1 MWGPFEILEQLG
13 QGAYGVVYRARRGGV
28 DCALKVL
35 HTREEAQRTR
45 FLRES
50 RALAK
55 VAHPNVI
62 RVLEAGE
69 LEGTPYLALE
79 LVRGGSLQDVLDRS
93 GALAV
98 ERVLEIGAG
107 LARGLEAAHAL
118 GLVHRDIK
126 PANLLLAEEGR
137 VVLSDFGLVFD
148 QDRVGETA
156 RLTQSEALVG
166 TPGFWSPE
174 QAGGERGVGPASDLY
189 SLGATLFTL
198 LSGRL
203 VFQAS
208 GIIEAAVMTREL
220 APPRLADL
228 GVTIPPALERVLGAC
243 LEKDPSLRPPSA
255 AAVAEALEAAQGG
268 PEGSPVAS
276 GRARSIVGAVVAVAG
291 FALAIGLPQRGPEA
305 RPSPSV
311 SAAET
316 EEPALSASP
325 AASPSLAASPSPSPG
340 PTPLDRSFAPAWAQ
354 VAPARIL
361 EQSYDPALG
370 PEKNG
375 RALQARIKALQPG
388 DLLRISPGRWAIRS
402 YNDVSISGRADAPI
416 WIVGGP
422 GVELL
427 GTLERN
433 LFDLGASGGAAYLCL
448 RALELSRAS
457 MGVRVHAGREIWV
470 DACQFREVGAAVVA
484 NTKPSQR
491 LYVTRNSIS
500 GGRTGIQLGGAPNAA
515 STGGF
520 VARNLIW
527 DTSQAAIQI
536 RQGTS
541 GIQILENEVRRPGGP
556 CVIVAGAGSGE
567 RNVVSRNLLV
577 ASQRDNSLQL
587 QSEVLVRNNL
597 VVGGAAAAL
606 NLLPYRGPVREV
618 EIIHNTVVAESL
630 ALRVDGGMGPQ
641 SWLLANNAIYAAD
654 GVAIRNEGAPGRLA
668 GNVVFG
674 RVEGQPKGGFVVGR
688 GLSDFVR
695 VRLTDSDLDFDE
707 APREGSPLC
716 EGADHAYR
724 FPWTRSARQR
734 AREVGSEAQR

>member
-1 MWGPFEILEQLG
+1 MNRTPQGMWGPFEILEQLG

-228 GVTIPPALERVLGAC
+228 GVAIPPALERVLGAC
-243 LEKDPSLRPPSA
+243 LEKDPGLRPPSA

-268 PEGSPVAS
+268 SEGPSVAS
-276 GRARSIVGAVVAVAG
+276 GRYRWIRGAVVAVAG
-291 FALAIGLPQRGPEA
+291 FALAIGLLQRGPEA
-305 RPSPSV
+305 LPSPSV
-311 SAAET
+311 SAT
-316 EEPALSASP
+316 GTPALSSSP
-325 AASPSLAASPSPSPG
+325 ALPASPSPSGTPA
-340 PTPLDRSFAPAWAQ
+340 PTPLDRSFAPPWAQ

-433 LFDLGASGGAAYLCL
+433 LFDLGASGRVAYLCL

-457 MGVRVHAGREIWV
+457 MGVRVHAGREVWV

-536 RQGTS
+536 RSHAPEGSRGTRGEADLDHVSRSHDSAGDHDTHDPGPAHDLACFVARGQGAEETGAEGVELS
-541 GIQILENEVRRPGGP
+541 AGVAEPGQGHEGLLSETEHRAGREGAEVEAAGRH
-556 CVIVAGAGSGE
+556 VLAQGAGRDSGE
-567 RNVVSRNLLV
+567 
-577 ASQRDNSLQL
+577 
-587 QSEVLVRNNL
+587 
-597 VVGGAAAAL
+597 AL
-606 NLLPYRGPVREV
+606 SGQGVQE
-618 EIIHNTVVAESL
+618 
-630 ALRVDGGMGPQ
+630 
-641 SWLLANNAIYAAD
+641 LLAQEVD
-654 GVAIRNEGAPGRLA
+654 LTEVGLRGVGPDSGAVLDASSSVDVARDAQACHELDLFERLLAKAPGRAPVNRGDPSL
-668 GNVVFG
+668 GSSVL
-674 RVEGQPKGGFVVGR
+674 GGH
-688 GLSDFVR
+688 L
-695 VRLTDSDLDFDE
+695 
-707 APREGSPLC
+707 PRP
-716 EGADHAYR
+716 R
-724 FPWTRSARQR
+724 RS
-734 AREVGSEAQR
+734 